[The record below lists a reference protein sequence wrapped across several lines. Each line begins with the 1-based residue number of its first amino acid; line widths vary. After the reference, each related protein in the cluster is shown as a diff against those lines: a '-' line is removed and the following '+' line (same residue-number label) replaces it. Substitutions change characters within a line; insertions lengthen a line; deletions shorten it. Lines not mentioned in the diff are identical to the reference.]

1 MKKLLSILGLVAV
14 VGAGSFAFA
23 SDGIVED
30 KTSQDESN
38 YEQEV
43 DENVDYNREGLRE
56 ENNNYRRGHCWRDS
70 ENRLSQEER
79 EELRKERREGN
90 FSQEEREEWQEH
102 HRGMHGDGYNNPN
115 GRRGMHRNGRRGR

>member
-79 EELRKERREGN
+79 EE
-90 FSQEEREEWQEH
+90 WQEH

-115 GRRGMHRNGRRGR
+115 GRRGMHRNNRRGR